1 MCIFKFPNKNRII
14 STHRLNGLL
23 RLQLEPI
30 NLLISEGPQTNSNL
44 GDGFTLRCFQSLSV
58 PYIATLRCPWQ
69 EQQIDQRYV
78 QLGPLV
84 LKSNPLKIPRLQ

>member
-1 MCIFKFPNKNRII
+1 MRTPSAYHVII
-14 STHRLNGLL
+14 SH
-23 RLQLEPI
+23 
-30 NLLISEGPQTNSNL
+30 GPQTIPNL
-44 GDGFTLRCFQSLSV
+44 EVGFTLRCFQSLSV

-84 LKSNPLKIPRLQ
+84 LKSNLLKILRLQ

>member
-14 STHRLNGLL
+14 SILRLNRLL
-23 RLQLEPI
+23 DLQLEPI
-30 NLLISEGPQTNSNL
+30 NLLISEGPQMNSNL

-58 PYIATLRCPWQ
+58 PYLATLRCPWK

-84 LKSNPLKIPRLQ
+84 LKSNLLKILRLQ